1 MSCVARR
8 LGPRSSAAWTSACSP
23 ARWSLSPAARWP
35 SPGAPPARARLRPTS
50 PHETERPVVPL
61 PRPAPPATWPRR
73 PGIRACIIT
82 FSDILLLEIPG
93 GAPMTRDSIRG
104 SSDRSI
110 LILTSLADW
119 PKHGYA
125 LIKDIESFAG
135 VKLGAGTLYSA
146 LAKLERAGLI
156 EALPAEDRR
165 RPYQIT
171 PAGREFLYARLTE
184 SARIAEIGL
193 RRIAAAWS

>member
-1 MSCVARR
+1 V
-8 LGPRSSAAWTSACSP
+8 
-23 ARWSLSPAARWP
+23 
-35 SPGAPPARARLRPTS
+35 
-50 PHETERPVVPL
+50 
-61 PRPAPPATWPRR
+61 
-73 PGIRACIIT
+73 
-82 FSDILLLEIPG
+82 
-93 GAPMTRDSIRG
+93 TRDSIRG

-146 LAKLERAGLI
+146 LAKLERGGLV

-171 PAGREFLYARLTE
+171 AAGREFLYARLTE
-184 SARIAEIGL
+184 SARTAEIGL
-193 RRIAAAWS
+193 RRIAAVWS